1 MANLIL
7 IQALAELAYSI
18 ALADGELQQD
28 EKEAFYKI
36 IDEQLQEDAW
46 SAKNRFKLLEERVA
60 PNVEQTYRFAMFAI
74 KTNRRDF
81 DGNLK
86 AKFLNV
92 IEGVANSVDGLR
104 EQERRL
110 IDKFKQEVKNA

>member
-18 ALADGELQQD
+18 ALADGELQQN
-28 EKEAFYKI
+28 ERSAFYKI
-36 IDEQLQEDAW
+36 IDSELKEDAW

-74 KTNRRDF
+74 KTNKKDF
-81 DGNLK
+81 NEDLK
-86 AKFLNV
+86 EKFLNV

-104 EQERRL
+104 DKERQL
-110 IDKFKQEVKNA
+110 INKFKEEVKNA